1 VVGCVYVSVTDE
13 VAGWDVDE
21 VIVKE
26 CKNQALR
33 FYVTCVRRMFITD
46 TNHGVTNMTQKT
58 TNPTTIIP
66 MVLGND
72 LYYQVT
78 TTENGENVVR
88 YYAESK
94 MPKELLS

>member
-1 VVGCVYVSVTDE
+1 
-13 VAGWDVDE
+13 
-21 VIVKE
+21 
-26 CKNQALR
+26 
-33 FYVTCVRRMFITD
+33 MFIAD

-66 MVLGND
+66 MILGND

-78 TTENGENVVR
+78 TTENGENAVR